1 MQLNLVGL
9 LPVVLRI
16 KNSFHSF
23 FRRYF
28 NTNSLI
34 VATLFSLPIYLNYFL
49 LKLNIEENFFT
60 KFIFTFLL
68 LLSLFNFFYKKH
80 SFFQTGFFIGIFWFY
95 WIGLSFRFYNLSFLI
110 PFIIL
115 SIGIFYGIVF
125 WVIKKIET
133 FIKNIYLKKI
143 YYILIFTFLFDYISP
158 FTFDWLKPE
167 ILFVNSF
174 YGVDKLTLFI
184 VFFSILF
191 YEIERKFLFFLLIP
205 LFFVSKSPNFPNLNL
220 KIYLASTDVP
230 QNLKWKE
237 SYIPIEIENN
247 FQIINKAIKNHYE
260 VVVLPESAFPLF
272 LNLNSDLMEKLKKL
286 SQKIIIITGALH
298 YKDKKFFNSTYIF
311 DKGETKIL
319 DKHLLV
325 PFGEY
330 IPLPF
335 LEKEINHLFFGDSSD
350 YSTSNSFGEFSIKNY
365 KFINAICY
373 ELTNEDLYKLK
384 PNYVIGISN
393 LAWFNPSIMPSLQEM
408 LIKIYAKKYN
418 KIVFHSINGFRSEI
432 IF

>member
-1 MQLNLVGL
+1 MKQSNLVGQ
-9 LPVVLRI
+9 LPVLEHI
-16 KNSFHSF
+16 KNSCVSF

-34 VATLFSLPIYLNYFL
+34 VATLLSLPIYLNFFL
-49 LKLNIEENFFT
+49 LKININENFFT

-68 LLSLFNFFYKKH
+68 FLGLFSFFYKKH

-95 WIGLSFRFYNLSFLI
+95 WIGLSFRYYNLTFLI

-115 SIGIFYGIVF
+115 IIAFFYGTVF
-125 WVIKKIET
+125 WLIKKIEL

-143 YYILIFTFLFDYISP
+143 YYILTFTFVFDYLSP

-174 YGVDKLTLFI
+174 YGVDKITLFI
-184 VFFSILF
+184 VFSSILF
-191 YEIERKFLFFLLIP
+191 YEYNKKFLLLLFIP
-205 LFFVSKSPNFPNLNL
+205 LFFVSKPLNLLNL
-220 KIYLASTDVP
+220 KIYLVSTNVP
-230 QNLKWKE
+230 QNLKWEK
-237 SYIPIEIENN
+237 SYIPLEIKNN
-247 FQIINKAIKNHYE
+247 FKIINSAIKKHYE

-272 LNLNSDLMEKLKKL
+272 LNLNQELMEKLKKL

-298 YKDKKFFNSTYIF
+298 YKNDKFFNSTYVF
-311 DKGETKIL
+311 DKGKIKIL

-330 IPLPF
+330 IPFPVF
-335 LEKEINHLFFGDSSD
+335 QKEINHIFFADSSD
-350 YSTSNSFGEFSIKNY
+350 YNTSENFGEFQIKNY

-373 ELTNEDLYKLK
+373 ELTNEELYKLK

-393 LAWFNPSIMPSLQEM
+393 LAWFKPSIMPSLQQM
-408 LIKIYAKKYN
+408 LIKVYARKYK
-418 KIVFHSINGFRSEI
+418 KIVFHSINGFKSEI
-432 IF
+432 IK